1 MASVN
6 TKNTVLELSIPA
18 TKEKDIGN
26 NSNTNKLKEEEHTNH
41 RDDKSNNDATETMA
55 GADNNTDHEKGDKWK
70 KMRMTT
76 WQGHQLQ
83 IRKMFAIRMTTMR
96 LTMTTY

>member
-1 MASVN
+1 MKH
-6 TKNTVLELSIPA
+6 TK
-18 TKEKDIGN
+18 DGN
-26 NSNTNKLKEEEHTNH
+26 
-41 RDDKSNNDATETMA
+41 DKSNQDSTGTME